1 MVINHNLS
9 AMNANRQLGIN
20 NGNQGKSIEKLSS
33 GLKINRAGDDAAG
46 LAISEKMRSQI
57 RGLNQGSTNASDGIS
72 LIQTAEG
79 TLSETQAMVQRLK
92 TLSNQAANGT
102 LQNSDRAKIQLE
114 VKQLVTEIS
123 RLSTD
128 TTFNGKKILDGSITS
143 VSFQVGA
150 TAGQKISVS
159 LSNCSATA
167 LSLATIDLST
177 DVGTGISTA
186 MGKIDAAVGLI
197 SSKRATL
204 GAVQNR
210 LEHTITA
217 TDNTSENLSSAES
230 RIRDVDMAK
239 EMMNYSSQKVLV
251 QAAQS
256 MLAQA
261 NQTTSGVLS
270 LLQG

>member
-20 NGNQGKSIEKLSS
+20 NTNQSKSIEKLSS
-33 GLKINRAGDDAAG
+33 GLRINRAGDDAAG

-79 TLSETQAMVQRLK
+79 TLSETQAMLQRLK
-92 TLSNQAANGT
+92 TLSTQANNGT
-102 LQNSDRAKIQLE
+102 LQDSDRSKIQLE

-128 TTFNGKKILDGSITS
+128 TEFNGKKILNGSITS

-159 LSNCSATA
+159 LANVGASALGIGSIS
-167 LSLATIDLST
+167 LSSVAGASAAMVSIEAAI
-177 DVGTGISTA
+177 GT
-186 MGKIDAAVGLI
+186 V

-256 MLAQA
+256 MLAQS
-261 NQTTSGVLS
+261 NQSTSGVLS

>member
-57 RGLNQGSTNASDGIS
+57 RGLDQGSSNAQDGIS

-92 TLSNQAANGT
+92 TLSTQAANGT
-102 LQNSDRAKIQLE
+102 LQDSDRTKIQLE
-114 VKQLVTEIS
+114 VKQLVNEIS

-128 TTFNGKKILDGSITS
+128 TTFNGKKILNGDITS

-150 TAGQKISVS
+150 TAGQRISLS
-159 LSNCSATA
+159 LSNVGATA
-167 LSLATIDLST
+167 LSLASIDLST
-177 DVGTGISTA
+177 QGNASLA
-186 MGKIDAAVGLI
+186 MVKIDAAIGII

-204 GAVQNR
+204 GSVQNR

-217 TDNTSENLSSAES
+217 TDNTSENLSAAES

-270 LLQG
+270 LLQ

>member
-9 AMNANRQLGIN
+9 AMNANRQMAIN
-20 NGNQGKSIEKLSS
+20 TGASAKSVEKLSS
-33 GLKINRAGDDAAG
+33 GQRINRAGDDAAG

-57 RGLNQGSTNASDGIS
+57 RGLNQGSANANDGIS

-79 TLSETQAMVQRLK
+79 TLSETQAMLQRLK
-92 TLSNQAANGT
+92 TLSTQSANGT
-102 LQNSDRAKIQLE
+102 LQDSDRKKIQLE
-114 VKQLVTEIS
+114 VTQLTTEIS

-128 TTFNGKKILDGSITS
+128 TSFNGKSILS
-143 VSFQVGA
+143 VNSTVKFQVGA
-150 TAGQKISVS
+150 TSGQYI
-159 LSNCSATA
+159 T
-167 LSLATIDLST
+167 LSLTNVGASALGIGGLCMST
-177 DVGTGISTA
+177 QALASAAMVKIEKAIGT
-186 MGKIDAAVGLI
+186 V

-210 LEHTITA
+210 LEHTITS

-261 NQTTSGVLS
+261 NQSTSGVLS
-270 LLQG
+270 LLQ